1 MINIDS
7 KNVEK
12 KLYNEIENTGKVAV
26 LTFYAVFN
34 KEKCE
39 SCIKEMAELE
49 KKFENTAVFFQ
60 YDCTNDYY
68 RMEKYNIVDLPSVY
82 IFNKNGIIDSFPF
95 WNVNTV
101 SDLINKALKKK

>member
-1 MINIDS
+1 MIKIDS

-12 KLYNEIENTGKVAV
+12 TLFNEIENTGKFAV
-26 LTFYAVFN
+26 LSFVAVFN

-39 SCIKEMAELE
+39 SCIEQMSEIE

-68 RMEKYNIVDLPSVY
+68 RMEKYNLVELPY
-82 IFNKNGIIDSFPF
+82 IYVFNKKGIVDSFPF
-95 WNVNTV
+95 LSTNAIT
-101 SDLINKALKKK
+101 DLIGKALKKK